1 LSAAVVLAVP
11 RLVVAQEVGD
21 ELDLSTTFPLPHLFL
36 WLSVLAAQH
45 HQTKAIK
52 EANLVLGLSALALF
66 LLSQRQ
72 RLPLAVEAVAVVGL
86 PHPLDHK

>member
-1 LSAAVVLAVP
+1 
-11 RLVVAQEVGD
+11 
-21 ELDLSTTFPLPHLFL
+21 
-36 WLSVLAAQH
+36 VLAAQH